1 MKSLKSFRDAGW
13 AQLSGQWTPFAL
25 LTFVYIT
32 IASVATVLESCLWD
46 NAIISTL
53 LMIPMLYSYATLFL
67 DNKRTGEPAKVEK
80 LFADYN
86 DFTRIVGTVLLEC
99 VYIFLWTLLLIIPG
113 VVKGLAY
120 SQTVYILKDY
130 PELSYNAA
138 IERSM
143 AMMEG
148 HKWEFFCLY
157 LSFIGW
163 ILLEI
168 ITFGIASIWVKP
180 YMSAT
185 FANYYEYVK
194 AEYENKK

>member
-1 MKSLKSFRDAGW
+1 
-13 AQLSGQWTPFAL
+13 
-25 LTFVYIT
+25 
-32 IASVATVLESCLWD
+32 
-46 NAIISTL
+46 
-53 LMIPMLYSYATLFL
+53 MIPMSYSYATLFL
-67 DNKRTGEPAKVEK
+67 GNKRTGEPAKVEK
-80 LFADYN
+80 LFVDYN
-86 DFTRIVGTVLLEC
+86 DFTRIVGTVLQEC
-99 VYIFLWTLLLIIPG
+99 VYIFLWILLLIIPG
-113 VVKGLAY
+113 FVKGLAY
-120 SQTVYILKDY
+120 SQTVYVLKDY

-148 HKWEFFCLY
+148 HKWELFCLY